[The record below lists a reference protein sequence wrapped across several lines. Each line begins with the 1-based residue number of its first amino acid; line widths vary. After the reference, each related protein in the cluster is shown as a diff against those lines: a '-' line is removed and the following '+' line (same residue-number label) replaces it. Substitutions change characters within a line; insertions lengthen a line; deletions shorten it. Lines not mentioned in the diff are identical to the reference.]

1 MYSANPKRT
10 EPASLLKR
18 GAAAAAAAMLLAGA
32 SSLAWGNEQPQDP
45 QDPAAGTDSS
55 LSAVQN
61 QSQNL
66 SQNLN
71 LNLSL
76 SQNQSMGQEP
86 VSGHERS
93 PSAAAPAPDA
103 GLGTVSSGT
112 REPAGASDL
121 TASSRTADGSLR
133 APAEKSK
140 VEEQRVVQGQ
150 DLSQILEPDKAQSQ
164 SQSQSQT
171 QAQTQIQDQNNPPGL
186 DQQTKVQG
194 DQTPATRST
203 PAQSQEREHQPADTL
218 TDAPGSVAPTD
229 APGSVAP
236 TDASGSDTPTD
247 ASGSDTPPAPNTNP
261 DSSTGMTAES
271 ASAPQPPERG
281 NSDASSPQ
289 GRESV
294 PAQTRKETISPA
306 TPVSWSITPG
316 PVTRNDCIAPAAAAP
331 AAPSCLTPG
340 ICLLPVP
347 AEGSEPT
354 EGVSKA
360 QDPGTGLLSFPG
372 FYLIPDLLPG
382 TPFPEDGSDNASAD
396 LVPQASG
403 SQTSGTT
410 SPAASDGISEKKNG
424 SSGSPAGD
432 QNDSAAIT
440 SAETSAETGESSY
453 LRRIIAGLI
462 FLAAGGGVLWV
473 LFILLENRLSRRM
486 QRELDRARK
495 ELRRLSS
502 LDLTA
507 LATALEKNTEL
518 TTKLLES
525 HDELIRLRK
534 EAASGKE
541 VAAGGSAPDSGK
553 AAAAADQLQEQ
564 HEIVRIVADRLAFM
578 KVTLSRMDP
587 KIKGYKQLSKSA
599 TQIGDNL
606 RARGYEIID
615 YLGMPYNEGMKV
627 TASFITDEELEEG
640 TRIITGVIKPQINY
654 QDQMIQAAQ
663 ITVSQNI

>member
-1 MYSANPKRT
+1 MYSANPERT

-61 QSQNL
+61 QSH
-66 SQNLN
+66 N

-93 PSAAAPAPDA
+93 PSAATPAPDA

-121 TASSRTADGSLR
+121 TASSGTADGSLR

-236 TDASGSDTPTD
+236 TDASGSDTP
-247 ASGSDTPPAPNTNP
+247 PAPNTNP

-289 GRESV
+289 DRESV

-306 TPVSWSITPG
+306 TPVSWNITPG

-340 ICLLPVP
+340 ICQLPVP
-347 AEGSEPT
+347 AEGSEPA
-354 EGVSKA
+354 EGASEA

>member
-1 MYSANPKRT
+1 MYSANPERT

-86 VSGHERS
+86 VSGQERS
-93 PSAAAPAPDA
+93 PSAATPAPDA

-112 REPAGASDL
+112 GEPAEASDL
-121 TASSRTADGSLR
+121 TSSSRTADGSLR

-150 DLSQILEPDKAQSQ
+150 GQDQSQILEPDKAQ

-186 DQQTKVQG
+186 DQQTEVQG

-218 TDAPGSVAPTD
+218 TDAPGSVA
-229 APGSVAP
+229 
-236 TDASGSDTPTD
+236 PTD

-306 TPVSWSITPG
+306 TPVSWNITPG

-347 AEGSEPT
+347 AEGSEPA
-354 EGVSKA
+354 EGASEA
-360 QDPGTGLLSFPG
+360 QEPGTGLLSFPG

-473 LFILLENRLSRRM
+473 LFILLENRLIRRM